1 MEKIEMAKQST
12 QKLKYEVII
21 NEFLKAREW
30 EDELEVD
37 LENKS
42 VTLSTGVR
50 SDGGDLRLI
59 IEAYDETDFVDV
71 FVYYSFNAKKTKI
84 EQMALLMNEI
94 HLRWK
99 AGKFMVLP
107 DGRVR
112 WTQRNDFE
120 GSQPTGK
127 SIEQM
132 VSTGFQAAERFNDVI
147 SSVAIT
153 KQTAAEAMEEYD
165 AAQEEAEKANEEE
178 GDEGPSEL

>member
-1 MEKIEMAKQST
+1 MTTQST
-12 QKLKYEVII
+12 QKLKYEIII

-42 VTLSTGVR
+42 VTLSTGV
-50 SDGGDLRLI
+50 SSNGGSIRLI

-71 FVYYSFNAKKTKI
+71 FVYYGFNAKKTKI

-132 VSTGFQAAERFNDVI
+132 VSAGFSAVEMFNDVI
-147 SSVAIT
+147 TSVAVS
-153 KQTAAEAMEEYD
+153 KQTAAEAIEEYD
-165 AAQEEAEKANEEE
+165 AAQEEAKKANEEE
-178 GDEGPSEL
+178 GDEGPNEL

>member
-1 MEKIEMAKQST
+1 MAKQST
-12 QKLKYEVII
+12 QKLRYEVII

-37 LENKS
+37 SENKS
-42 VTLSTGVR
+42 VTLSTSV
-50 SDGGDLRLI
+50 SSEGGSLRLI
-59 IEAYDETDFVDV
+59 IEAYDESDFVDV
-71 FVYYSFNAKKTKI
+71 FVYYGFNAKKTKFD
-84 EQMALLMNEI
+84 EMKLLMNEL
-94 HLRWK
+94 HLRWR
-99 AGKFMVLP
+99 AGRFMILP

-112 WTQRNDFE
+112 WNQRIDFE

-132 VSTGFQAAERFNDVI
+132 VSAGFESIEQFNDVI

-153 KQTAAEAMEEYD
+153 KQTAAEAIEEFD
-165 AAQEEAEKANEEE
+165 AAQEEAEKSNAEE